1 MKITVSYLMNNSLK
15 HLIMKK
21 LSYTPM
27 RSAIVGLI
35 IVSLGIIANTFV
47 LTTLLINYKAD
58 NTLFIIVL
66 TFAEL
71 LLLGTVYAIIKD
83 MKLCEK

>member
-1 MKITVSYLMNNSLK
+1 
-15 HLIMKK
+15 MKK

-27 RSAIVGLI
+27 RSAIIGLI
-35 IVSLGIIANTFV
+35 IVSLGIIVNT
-47 LTTLLINYKAD
+47 LMLSTLLINYKAD
-58 NTLFIIVL
+58 HTLFIIVL

-83 MKLCEK
+83 IKLLCEK

>member
-1 MKITVSYLMNNSLK
+1 MNNSLK

-27 RSAIVGLI
+27 RSAIAGLI
-35 IVSLGIIANTFV
+35 IVSLGIIANTFM
-47 LTTLLINYKAD
+47 LSFLLINYKAD
-58 NTLFIIVL
+58 HTLFIMVL

-71 LLLGTVYAIIKD
+71 LLLGTAYAIIKE
-83 MKLCEK
+83 MYNL

>member
-1 MKITVSYLMNNSLK
+1 MKITVSPSVNNSLK

-35 IVSLGIIANTFV
+35 IVSLGIIANTFM
-47 LTTLLINYKAD
+47 LSFLLINYKAD
-58 NTLFIIVL
+58 HTLFIMIL

-71 LLLGTVYAIIKD
+71 LLIGTAYAIIKD
-83 MKLCEK
+83 RR

>member
-1 MKITVSYLMNNSLK
+1 
-15 HLIMKK
+15 MKK

-35 IVSLGIIANTFV
+35 IVSLGIIVNTFM
-47 LTTLLINYKAD
+47 LFTLLINYKAD
-58 NTLFIIVL
+58 NTVFITIL

-71 LLLGTVYAIIKD
+71 ILAGTAYATIKD

>member
-1 MKITVSYLMNNSLK
+1 
-15 HLIMKK
+15 MKK

-47 LTTLLINYKAD
+47 LTTLLINHKAD
-58 NTLFIIVL
+58 YTLFIIVL

>member
-1 MKITVSYLMNNSLK
+1 
-15 HLIMKK
+15 MKK

-27 RSAIVGLI
+27 RSAIVSLI
-35 IVSLGIIANTFV
+35 IVSLGIIANTFM
-47 LTTLLINYKAD
+47 LSFLLINYKAD
-58 NTLFIIVL
+58 NTVFITIL

-71 LLLGTVYAIIKD
+71 ILADTAYVTIKD

>member
-1 MKITVSYLMNNSLK
+1 
-15 HLIMKK
+15 MKK

-35 IVSLGIIANTFV
+35 IVSLGIIANTFI
-47 LTTLLINYKAD
+47 LSTLFINYKAD
-58 NTLFIIVL
+58 NTVFIIVL

-71 LLLGTVYAIIKD
+71 LLIGTAYAIIKD
-83 MKLCEK
+83 MKLNGSSNN

>member
-1 MKITVSYLMNNSLK
+1 
-15 HLIMKK
+15 MKK

-27 RSAIVGLI
+27 RSAIVSLMIVSVGI

-71 LLLGTVYAIIKD
+71 LLLGTVYAVIKD

>member
-1 MKITVSYLMNNSLK
+1 
-15 HLIMKK
+15 MKK

-27 RSAIVGLI
+27 RSAIVGFI

-58 NTLFIIVL
+58 NTLFIIIL
-66 TFAEL
+66 TFAEFIL
-71 LLLGTVYAIIKD
+71 VGTAYAIIKD

>member
-1 MKITVSYLMNNSLK
+1 
-15 HLIMKK
+15 MKK

-35 IVSLGIIANTFV
+35 IVSLGIIANTFI
-47 LTTLLINYKAD
+47 LSTLLINYKAD
-58 NTLFIIVL
+58 NTLFIIIL

-71 LLLGTVYAIIKD
+71 LLLGTAYVTIKD
-83 MKLCEK
+83 MKLCGK

>member
-1 MKITVSYLMNNSLK
+1 
-15 HLIMKK
+15 MKK
-21 LSYTPM
+21 LSYTSM
-27 RSAIVGLI
+27 RSTIVGLI

>member
-1 MKITVSYLMNNSLK
+1 
-15 HLIMKK
+15 MKK

-47 LTTLLINYKAD
+47 LSTLLINYKAD
-58 NTLFIIVL
+58 NTIFIIVL
-66 TFAEL
+66 TFSEL
-71 LLLGTVYAIIKD
+71 ILVGAAYVTIKD
-83 MKLCEK
+83 IKLCEK

>member
-1 MKITVSYLMNNSLK
+1 MKITNSPSVNNYLK

-27 RSAIVGLI
+27 RSAIVSLI
-35 IVSLGIIANTFV
+35 IVSLGIIANTFM
-47 LTTLLINYKAD
+47 LSFLLINYKAD
-58 NTLFIIVL
+58 HTLFIIVL

-71 LLLGTVYAIIKD
+71 LLLGTAYAIIKE
-83 MKLCEK
+83 MYNL

>member
-1 MKITVSYLMNNSLK
+1 
-15 HLIMKK
+15 MKK

-27 RSAIVGLI
+27 RSAIVCLI

-47 LTTLLINYKAD
+47 LSTLLINYKAD
-58 NTLFIIVL
+58 NTIFIIVL

-71 LLLGTVYAIIKD
+71 ILIGTAYATIKD
-83 MKLCEK
+83 MKLCKK

>member
-1 MKITVSYLMNNSLK
+1 
-15 HLIMKK
+15 MKK

-27 RSAIVGLI
+27 RFAIASLI

-47 LTTLLINYKAD
+47 LSTLLINYKAD
-58 NTLFIIVL
+58 HTLFIIVL

-71 LLLGTVYAIIKD
+71 LLIGTAYVTIKE
-83 MKLCEK
+83 MYNL

>member
-1 MKITVSYLMNNSLK
+1 
-15 HLIMKK
+15 MKK

-35 IVSLGIIANTFV
+35 IVSLGIIANTFM
-47 LTTLLINYKAD
+47 LSFLLINYKAD
-58 NTLFIIVL
+58 HTLFIMIL

-71 LLLGTVYAIIKD
+71 LLIGTAYAIIKD
-83 MKLCEK
+83 RR